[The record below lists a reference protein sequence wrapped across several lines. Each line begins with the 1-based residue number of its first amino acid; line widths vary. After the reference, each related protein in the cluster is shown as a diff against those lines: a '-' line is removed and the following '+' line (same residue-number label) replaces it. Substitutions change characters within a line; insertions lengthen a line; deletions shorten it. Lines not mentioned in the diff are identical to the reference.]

1 MKMNLCSWKCFL
13 LVFWTVLSLF
23 YHLFKNDIFKLLRSF
38 NIDLLILPKNYLIM
52 QTASFSGFIEMV
64 FFMIAFY
71 YIFKF
76 LARLFLP
83 LLVKKVVE
91 KAGQNFQ
98 EQQQRAQQT
107 TWKKT
112 SNNDEII
119 IDTANSKNP
128 RETKKVG
135 DYVDYEEID

>member
-1 MKMNLCSWKCFL
+1 
-13 LVFWTVLSLF
+13 
-23 YHLFKNDIFKLLRSF
+23 
-38 NIDLLILPKNYLIM
+38 M
-52 QTASFSGFIEMV
+52 QTASFTGFIKAI
-64 FFMIAFY
+64 FYMIAFY

-83 LLVKKVVE
+83 LLVKKAVE

-98 EQQQRAQQT
+98 QQQQRAQET
-107 TWKKT
+107 AWNKT
-112 SNNDEII
+112 PNNDEII

-128 RETKKVG
+128 RETKKIG

>member
-1 MKMNLCSWKCFL
+1 
-13 LVFWTVLSLF
+13 
-23 YHLFKNDIFKLLRSF
+23 
-38 NIDLLILPKNYLIM
+38 M
-52 QTASFSGFIEMV
+52 QEASFSGFLRTLFYI
-64 FFMIAFY
+64 IAFY

-91 KAGQNFQ
+91 KAGENFQ
-98 EQQQRAQQT
+98 KQQQNAQGNSWQ
-107 TWKKT
+107 KT
-112 SNNDEII
+112 SNNDEVIYN
-119 IDTANSKNP
+119 DANSKKP

>member
-1 MKMNLCSWKCFL
+1 MNDGIVNFA
-13 LVFWTVLSLF
+13 
-23 YHLFKNDIFKLLRSF
+23 
-38 NIDLLILPKNYLIM
+38 KNYLIM
-52 QTASFSGFIEMV
+52 QEASFNGLLKAIIY
-64 FFMIAFY
+64 MIAFY

-91 KAGQNFQ
+91 KAGENFQ
-98 EQQQRAQQT
+98 KQQQNAQGNSWQ
-107 TWKKT
+107 KMP
-112 SNNDEII
+112 NNDEVII
-119 IDTANSKNP
+119 NAANAKKP

>member
-1 MKMNLCSWKCFL
+1 
-13 LVFWTVLSLF
+13 
-23 YHLFKNDIFKLLRSF
+23 
-38 NIDLLILPKNYLIM
+38 M
-52 QTASFSGFIEMV
+52 QTASFSGFIKAI
-64 FFMIAFY
+64 FYMIAFY

-83 LLVKKVVE
+83 LLVKKAVE
-91 KAGQNFQ
+91 KAGENFQ
-98 EQQQRAQQT
+98 QHQQQQYQRAQQT

-112 SNNDEII
+112 SSNDEII

-128 RETKKVG
+128 RETKKIG

>member
-1 MKMNLCSWKCFL
+1 
-13 LVFWTVLSLF
+13 
-23 YHLFKNDIFKLLRSF
+23 
-38 NIDLLILPKNYLIM
+38 M
-52 QTASFSGFIEMV
+52 QTASFTGFIKAI
-64 FFMIAFY
+64 FYMIAFY
-71 YIFKF
+71 YIFRF
-76 LARLFLP
+76 LAKLFLP

-98 EQQQRAQQT
+98 QQQQYQQQT

-112 SNNDEII
+112 QSKDEII
-119 IDTANSKNP
+119 YNTENAKNP

>member
-1 MKMNLCSWKCFL
+1 
-13 LVFWTVLSLF
+13 
-23 YHLFKNDIFKLLRSF
+23 
-38 NIDLLILPKNYLIM
+38 M
-52 QTASFSGFIEMV
+52 QTASFSGVIETI
-64 FFMIAFY
+64 FFFIAFY

-76 LARLFLP
+76 LFRLFLP
-83 LLVKKVVE
+83 LAVKKVVE

-98 EQQQRAQQT
+98 QQHQQYQQQSSWR
-107 TWKKT
+107 KT
-112 SNNDEII
+112 SNNNEII